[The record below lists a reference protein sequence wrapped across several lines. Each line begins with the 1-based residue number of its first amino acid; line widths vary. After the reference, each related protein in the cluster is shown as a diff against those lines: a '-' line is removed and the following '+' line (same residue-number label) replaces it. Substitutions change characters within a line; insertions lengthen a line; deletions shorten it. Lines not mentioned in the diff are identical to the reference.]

1 MNKKILFF
9 FIIIG
14 AFVFTQKSFAETVP
28 FAFENVKPAVSFSD
42 SSLSVFTSLSVKEIE
57 KLAGRKLSFK
67 EKIAVKIYK
76 HNPSLF
82 KRFADSTEEK
92 KMERKASWSKWLG
105 IGSLIGLIIPGVNLL
120 SLPAAIIAIVFGA
133 STQDNIKT
141 KKNARQGIT
150 FGIITLAIILLLA
163 ALVVLIVSA
172 LGGWR

>member
-9 FIIIG
+9 FIIIS
-14 AFVFTQKSFAETVP
+14 AIVSAQKTFAETVP

-42 SSLSVFTSLSVKEIE
+42 SNLSVFNLSVKKIE

-76 HNPSLF
+76 HNPSLYE
-82 KRFADSTEEK
+82 RFADSTEDKKLEK
-92 KMERKASWSKWLG
+92 KALWSKWLG
-105 IGSLIGLIIPGVNLL
+105 IGSLIGLFIPVVNLL

-133 STQDNIKT
+133 STQDNINT

-150 FGIITLAIILLLA
+150 FGIITIAIILVVA

-172 LGGWR
+172 LGGW

>member
-9 FIIIG
+9 FIVIG
-14 AFVFTQKSFAETVP
+14 AIVSAQKTFAETVP

-42 SSLSVFTSLSVKEIE
+42 SNFSVFTNLSVKEIE

-92 KMERKASWSKWLG
+92 KLERKALWSKWLG
-105 IGSLIGLIIPGVNLL
+105 IGSLIGLFIPGVGLL
-120 SLPAAIIAIVFGA
+120 SVPAAIIAIVFGI
-133 STQDNIKT
+133 STQDKVKNKR
-141 KKNARQGIT
+141 NARQGIT
-150 FGIITLAIILLLA
+150 FGIITLAIIVLLV
-163 ALVVLIVSA
+163 ALVVVIVSS
-172 LGGWR
+172 LGVR